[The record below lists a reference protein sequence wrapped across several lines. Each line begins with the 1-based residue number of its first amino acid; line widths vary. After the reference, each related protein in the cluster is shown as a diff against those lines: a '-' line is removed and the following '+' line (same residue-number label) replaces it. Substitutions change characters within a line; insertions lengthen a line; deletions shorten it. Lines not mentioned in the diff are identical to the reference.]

1 MDPRPES
8 PPQALWPQRAEGVAG
23 PQPCHGAR
31 WPVHPP
37 RVHLCLEGQTPRAP
51 DPSGQ
56 LRHARTDT
64 WSRTPS
70 LRVPSSR
77 THSQLFHPFIHL
89 APRRAPCIC
98 PSSGFR
104 RGGWRRAQPLPL
116 LSGVRTYGRHW
127 EASPLP
133 VGRGSQ
139 ALQAAPAGRCP
150 DLPAHPLRAASL
162 LHTLLRPH
170 QTGSRDHLPQRRNP
184 APQTQ
189 LHRLCRLLPRTAV
202 ILQRKAPPALFTPAG
217 TGTWHDGKISRA
229 CCCLWKS

>member
-1 MDPRPES
+1 MRGQAPRTLAQNRLRRLVGRREQEGS
-8 PPQALWPQRAEGVAG
+8 PDHSRAAGSAG
-23 PQPCHGAR
+23 PCIPLASVR
-31 WPVHPP
+31 VWRDRPP
-37 RVHLCLEGQTPRAP
+37 EPP

-56 LRHARTDT
+56 LRHARTDM

-70 LRVPSSR
+70 LRVPRSR
-77 THSQLFHPFIHL
+77 KPSQLFHPFIHL
-89 APRRAPCIC
+89 APRRALCIC

-116 LSGVRTYGRHW
+116 LSGVRKHGCHW

-162 LHTLLRPH
+162 LHTPLRPH

-189 LHRLCRLLPRTAV
+189 LHRLCRLLPRTTV

-217 TGTWHDGKISRA
+217 TRMWHDGKIS
-229 CCCLWKS
+229 